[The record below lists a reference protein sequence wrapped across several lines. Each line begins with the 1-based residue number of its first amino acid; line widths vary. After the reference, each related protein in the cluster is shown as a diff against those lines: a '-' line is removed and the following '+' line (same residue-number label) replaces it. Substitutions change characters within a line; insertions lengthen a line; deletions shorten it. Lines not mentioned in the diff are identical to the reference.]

1 MKVTRI
7 SAFLCISAH
16 FSAFL
21 CISLHFSAFL
31 FIYLHFPT
39 VLWISRKFSG
49 FLLISLHFFSFLSIS
64 LDFSAFLYIS
74 LPFTASL
81 YILYSRT
88 IVRSAPLSYG
98 RNFYKWALCWGEGSG
113 SLLKIDKIPL
123 FRITQ
128 CNTHHAAVNWS
139 HFSVAWVFSSFALKN
154 IFFHFLSFG
163 HFQSKGIKVWFR
175 VCIYFKEA
183 QVPQILSWSYP
194 PVSIRLSASHIWTWN
209 PQAFIK

>member
-21 CISLHFSAFL
+21 CISLHLSAFPYSSL
-31 FIYLHFPT
+31 NFSEI
-39 VLWISRKFSG
+39 LWISPHFSP
-49 FLLISLHFFSFLSIS
+49 FLFISLHFSSFLSIY

-74 LPFTASL
+74 LPFTAFL
-81 YILYSRT
+81 YILYFRT
-88 IVRSAPLSYG
+88 IVRSAPSSYG
-98 RNFYKWALCWGEGSG
+98 RNFYKWALCWGEGSR
-113 SLLKIDKIPL
+113 SLSKIDKIPL

-163 HFQSKGIKVWFR
+163 HFQSKGVKVWFR
-175 VCIYFKEA
+175 VCI
-183 QVPQILSWSYP
+183 
-194 PVSIRLSASHIWTWN
+194 
-209 PQAFIK
+209 